1 MQVRVVSFQ
10 KHKRLSVVQLL
21 TAQQNTVNYISGP
34 KAIQED
40 LIQVK
45 EVSESGSVNNLLVF
59 NLSDK
64 YVFFMDGDILM
75 GAKQNRVLNTSVL
88 LAPNSKITLPVSC
101 VEQGRWSRISAKFMQ
116 SDYITPLKLRAG
128 KSRNVSVNL
137 RARSEFD
144 AGQGE
149 VWKDVEDY
157 QIAFSVKSPTGSLSD
172 VYEKEK
178 DNFEAFIKNF
188 VVNKDANGLAL
199 FSDKQLLNIDVFNR
213 TDIYQEYF
221 PKILRSTA
229 MEISHLKDKENKLEE
244 VEAIYKTQATFDLL
258 EKLEKTKHP
267 GVAAGEESR
276 FDSDELTGFELDFKN
291 NLIHLTALNVEK
303 EKDKKQNG
311 NRRNRIY

>member
-21 TAQQNTVNYISGP
+21 TAQQNTVDYISGP
-34 KAIQED
+34 KAIKED

-45 EVSESGSVNNLLVF
+45 EVSESGSVNNLFVF
-59 NLSDK
+59 NLSSK

-101 VEQGRWSRISAKFMQ
+101 VEQGRWSRMSANFMD
-116 SDYITPLKLRAG
+116 SDYITPQTLRAG
-128 KSRNVSVNL
+128 KSRTVSENL

-157 QIAFSVKSPTGSLSD
+157 QVILNCKSPTSSLTD
-172 VYEKEK
+172 VYDKEK
-178 DNFEAFIKNF
+178 DNFESFIKNF
-188 VVNKDANGLAL
+188 SINNDANGLAI
-199 FSDKQLLNIDVFNR
+199 FSDKKLLNVDVFNR

-221 PKILRSTA
+221 PKILKSTA
-229 MEISHLKDKENKLEE
+229 MEISMLKEKENDIT
-244 VEAIYKTQATFDLL
+244 EAEALYKTQSTFDLL
-258 EKLEKTKHP
+258 EKIEHTKHP

-276 FDSDELTGFELDFKN
+276 FDSEELTGFELKFKSD
-291 NLIHLTALNVEK
+291 LIHLTALNIEK
-303 EKDKKQNG
+303 GKAKSSDG
-311 NRRNRIY
+311 DRRFRI

>member
-10 KHKRLSVVQLL
+10 KYKRLSVVQLL
-21 TAQQNTVNYISGP
+21 TAQQNTVDYISGP
-34 KAIQED
+34 KAIKDD

-45 EVSESGSVNNLLVF
+45 EVSESGSVNNLFVF

-88 LAPNSKITLPVSC
+88 LSPNSKITLPVSC
-101 VEQGRWSRISAKFMQ
+101 VEQGRWSRVSAKFMN

-128 KSRNVSVNL
+128 KSRKVSENL

-149 VWKDVEDY
+149 VWKNVEDY
-157 QIAFSVKSPTGSLSD
+157 QTMFKVASPTMSLSD
-172 VYEKEK
+172 VYESEK
-178 DNFEAFIKNF
+178 DNFETFIKNF
-188 VVNKDANGLAL
+188 TLNNDANGLAL
-199 FSDKQLLNIDVFNR
+199 FSDNNLLNVDVFNR

-229 MEISHLKDKENKLEE
+229 MEISMLKEKTNEITEA
-244 VEAIYKTQATFDLL
+244 EAIYKTQETFDLL
-258 EKLEKTKHP
+258 EKIEHTKHP
-267 GVAAGEESR
+267 AVAAGEESR
-276 FDSDELTGFELDFKN
+276 FDAEELTGFELQFRN
-291 NLIHLTALNVEK
+291 QLIHLTALNIEK
-303 EKDKKQNG
+303 GKDKMFDG
-311 NRRNRIY
+311 N